1 MEVKYRKLFLKD
13 FKKLKHVEVYDR
25 IYKIVFEVLPQIR
38 QIREVPNIKAMRGY
52 PNRYR
57 IRLGDYRVGIDV
69 QDEKVEVM
77 RALHRKEFYRYFP

>member
-13 FKKLKHVEVYDR
+13 LKKVKHIEVYDK
-25 IYKIVFEVLPQIR
+25 ICKIVFEVLPQIR

-57 IRLGDYRVGIDV
+57 IRLGDYRVF
-69 QDEKVEVM
+69 
-77 RALHRKEFYRYFP
+77 RKWGT